1 MKNRILSFII
11 LAAGMVTSCNTDA
24 EFSEFIPT
32 HALSTLVKSA
42 TATCGSETVVGT
54 VDNATH
60 EIQFVFVNN
69 SNFSDVAVTLEYA
82 TRAIRKEG
90 APEEG
95 QKLNLSAPYSFVM
108 NNLEEDFTY
117 TIAASRAQIMQVD
130 HTQCTV
136 LQLDT
141 DADYQRTKE
150 VDPSRCFDGKHMSK
164 KGAYGEVAYNHFG
177 WMMANPSKTPER
189 GNSFTFDAGEPMRL
203 SKIVFWPYW
212 PYENQQ
218 PAVYELYA
226 YTLSGEPAQT
236 GEWTNWEK
244 ILEVDDSDKWQITKN
259 AEAGSENDLT
269 VNGTVVEFKYGEL
282 PEARYYRFMMLKN
295 FYAAFGTAMNQ
306 YWSGR
311 INYFALSEVEL
322 WRYNTEE

>member
-117 TIAASRAQIMQVD
+117 TIAVHGPAAR
-130 HTQCTV
+130 HG
-136 LQLDT
+136 
-141 DADYQRTKE
+141 R
-150 VDPSRCFDGKHMSK
+150 
-164 KGAYGEVAYNHFG
+164 
-177 WMMANPSKTPER
+177 
-189 GNSFTFDAGEPMRL
+189 RL
-203 SKIVFWPYW
+203 STD
-212 PYENQQ
+212 QGGRSQ
-218 PAVYELYA
+218 PLLRRQAHVEEGRLRR
-226 YTLSGEPAQT
+226 SG
-236 GEWTNWEK
+236 
-244 ILEVDDSDKWQITKN
+244 L
-259 AEAGSENDLT
+259 
-269 VNGTVVEFKYGEL
+269 
-282 PEARYYRFMMLKN
+282 
-295 FYAAFGTAMNQ
+295 
-306 YWSGR
+306 
-311 INYFALSEVEL
+311 
-322 WRYNTEE
+322 

>member
-1 MKNRILSFII
+1 MKNKILSFII

-60 EIQFVFVNN
+60 EIQFVFVDN
-69 SNFSDVAVTLEYA
+69 SNFSDIAVNLEYA

-95 QKLNLSAPYSFVM
+95 QKLNLSTPYSFVM
-108 NNLEEDFTY
+108 NNLEEDITY
-117 TIAASRAQIMQVD
+117 TITASRAKVMQVD
-130 HTQCTV
+130 RTQCSV
-136 LQLDT
+136 IELDT
-141 DADYQRTKE
+141 DAVYLRNSDA
-150 VDPSRCFDGKHMSK
+150 DPSRCFDGLRMSK
-164 KGAYGEVAYNHFG
+164 KGAYGEVQYKFFG
-177 WMMANPSKTPER
+177 WQMANPNPTPQR

-203 SKIVFWPYW
+203 SKIIFWPYW
-212 PYENQQ
+212 PYENNAA
-218 PAVYELYA
+218 AVYEVYA
-226 YTLSGEPAQT
+226 YTLPGEPAQS

-244 ILEVDDSDKWQITKN
+244 IADIDDTDKWQITKN
-259 AEAGSENDLT
+259 AEAGSADDPT
-269 VNGTVVEFKYGEL
+269 VTGTVVEFKYGDL
-282 PEARYYRFMMLKN
+282 PEAQYYRVKMLKN

-306 YWSGR
+306 YWSAR
-311 INYFALSEVEL
+311 INWCTFSEVEL

>member
-95 QKLNLSAPYSFVM
+95 AETQPVGSLFVRD
-108 NNLEEDFTY
+108 E
-117 TIAASRAQIMQVD
+117 
-130 HTQCTV
+130 
-136 LQLDT
+136 
-141 DADYQRTKE
+141 
-150 VDPSRCFDGKHMSK
+150 
-164 KGAYGEVAYNHFG
+164 
-177 WMMANPSKTPER
+177 
-189 GNSFTFDAGEPMRL
+189 
-203 SKIVFWPYW
+203 
-212 PYENQQ
+212 
-218 PAVYELYA
+218 
-226 YTLSGEPAQT
+226 
-236 GEWTNWEK
+236 
-244 ILEVDDSDKWQITKN
+244 
-259 AEAGSENDLT
+259 
-269 VNGTVVEFKYGEL
+269 
-282 PEARYYRFMMLKN
+282 
-295 FYAAFGTAMNQ
+295 
-306 YWSGR
+306 
-311 INYFALSEVEL
+311 
-322 WRYNTEE
+322 

>member
-141 DADYQRTKE
+141 DQPLLRRQAHVE
-150 VDPSRCFDGKHMSK
+150 EG
-164 KGAYGEVAYNHFG
+164 
-177 WMMANPSKTPER
+177 
-189 GNSFTFDAGEPMRL
+189 RL
-203 SKIVFWPYW
+203 RR
-212 PYENQQ
+212 
-218 PAVYELYA
+218 
-226 YTLSGEPAQT
+226 SG
-236 GEWTNWEK
+236 
-244 ILEVDDSDKWQITKN
+244 L
-259 AEAGSENDLT
+259 
-269 VNGTVVEFKYGEL
+269 
-282 PEARYYRFMMLKN
+282 
-295 FYAAFGTAMNQ
+295 
-306 YWSGR
+306 
-311 INYFALSEVEL
+311 
-322 WRYNTEE
+322 

>member
-95 QKLNLSAPYSFVM
+95 Q
-108 NNLEEDFTY
+108 
-117 TIAASRAQIMQVD
+117 
-130 HTQCTV
+130 
-136 LQLDT
+136 
-141 DADYQRTKE
+141 
-150 VDPSRCFDGKHMSK
+150 
-164 KGAYGEVAYNHFG
+164 
-177 WMMANPSKTPER
+177 
-189 GNSFTFDAGEPMRL
+189 
-203 SKIVFWPYW
+203 
-212 PYENQQ
+212 
-218 PAVYELYA
+218 
-226 YTLSGEPAQT
+226 
-236 GEWTNWEK
+236 
-244 ILEVDDSDKWQITKN
+244 ITKN

-282 PEARYYRFMMLKN
+282 PEARYYRFKMLKN

>member
-130 HTQCTV
+130 HTQCMSCSST
-136 LQLDT
+136 
-141 DADYQRTKE
+141 RT
-150 VDPSRCFDGKHMSK
+150 PTINGPRRS
-164 KGAYGEVAYNHFG
+164 
-177 WMMANPSKTPER
+177 
-189 GNSFTFDAGEPMRL
+189 
-203 SKIVFWPYW
+203 I
-212 PYENQQ
+212 
-218 PAVYELYA
+218 PAVASTASTCRRRALTA
-226 YTLSGEPAQT
+226 
-236 GEWTNWEK
+236 
-244 ILEVDDSDKWQITKN
+244 KWPITTS
-259 AEAGSENDLT
+259 AG
-269 VNGTVVEFKYGEL
+269 
-282 PEARYYRFMMLKN
+282 
-295 FYAAFGTAMNQ
+295 
-306 YWSGR
+306 
-311 INYFALSEVEL
+311 
-322 WRYNTEE
+322 

>member
-24 EFSEFIPT
+24 EFSEFFPT

-95 QKLNLSAPYSFVM
+95 QKLNLS
-108 NNLEEDFTY
+108 
-117 TIAASRAQIMQVD
+117 
-130 HTQCTV
+130 V

-282 PEARYYRFMMLKN
+282 PEARYYRFKMLKN

>member
-1 MKNRILSFII
+1 
-11 LAAGMVTSCNTDA
+11 
-24 EFSEFIPT
+24 
-32 HALSTLVKSA
+32 
-42 TATCGSETVVGT
+42 
-54 VDNATH
+54 
-60 EIQFVFVNN
+60 
-69 SNFSDVAVTLEYA
+69 
-82 TRAIRKEG
+82 
-90 APEEG
+90 
-95 QKLNLSAPYSFVM
+95 
-108 NNLEEDFTY
+108 
-117 TIAASRAQIMQVD
+117 
-130 HTQCTV
+130 
-136 LQLDT
+136 
-141 DADYQRTKE
+141 
-150 VDPSRCFDGKHMSK
+150 MSK

-282 PEARYYRFMMLKN
+282 PEARYYRFKMLKN

>member
-1 MKNRILSFII
+1 
-11 LAAGMVTSCNTDA
+11 
-24 EFSEFIPT
+24 
-32 HALSTLVKSA
+32 
-42 TATCGSETVVGT
+42 
-54 VDNATH
+54 
-60 EIQFVFVNN
+60 
-69 SNFSDVAVTLEYA
+69 
-82 TRAIRKEG
+82 
-90 APEEG
+90 
-95 QKLNLSAPYSFVM
+95 M

-164 KGAYGEVAYNHFG
+164 KALTGEVAYNQLRLDDG
-177 WMMANPSKTPER
+177 KSRARPPNAATPSRSTRASRCAFE
-189 GNSFTFDAGEPMRL
+189 DRL
-203 SKIVFWPYW
+203 LALLA
-212 PYENQQ
+212 YENQQ

-282 PEARYYRFMMLKN
+282 PEARYYRFKMLKN